1 MPEETGERDGRA
13 TAWNFTMHETPF
25 CVGLYG
31 GCSWISQR
39 LPAKILKV
47 EILSYI
53 VSVTSI
59 IEMAAVETRLEHTPI
74 VFY

>member
-1 MPEETGERDGRA
+1 MR
-13 TAWNFTMHETPF
+13 ETPF

-31 GCSWISQR
+31 GCSRLCQR

-59 IEMAAVETRLEHTPI
+59 IEMAAVETKLECIPI